1 MTSTRSTAD
10 VAVTYPAP
18 RSSAYVTGW
27 VLVGIAAGMGIT
39 YGLARMHRLP
49 LVEGTTAMTPAT
61 SIGVAVLCYLAA
73 AATGV
78 RWVSWVGVFVFPG
91 LAFAGLLDV
100 LPWYV
105 LMALAGLLLLLVG
118 VLAGHGRT
126 SLVQAAAM
134 AGYFGVSVLAL
145 FLAPRAGLVLAG
157 LALAAHAV
165 WDRYHYRRDIVVSR
179 SMAVFCIG
187 LDLTVALVC
196 LVVAITF

>member
-1 MTSTRSTAD
+1 MTTTRSTGA
-10 VAVTYPAP
+10 ATVTDPAP
-18 RSSAYVTGW
+18 RSAAFVTTW
-27 VLVGIAAGMGIT
+27 VLVGVAAGTGIS
-39 YGLARMHRLP
+39 YGLSRMHRLP
-49 LVEGTTAMTPAT
+49 LLEGTTAMTPAT
-61 SIGVAVLCYLAA
+61 CVGVAVLCYLAA

-78 RWVSWVGVFVFPG
+78 RWVSWLGAFVFPG

-126 SLVQAAAM
+126 SVVQAAAM

-145 FLAPRAGLVLAG
+145 FLAPRVGLVLAG

-196 LVVAITF
+196 LVVAITS